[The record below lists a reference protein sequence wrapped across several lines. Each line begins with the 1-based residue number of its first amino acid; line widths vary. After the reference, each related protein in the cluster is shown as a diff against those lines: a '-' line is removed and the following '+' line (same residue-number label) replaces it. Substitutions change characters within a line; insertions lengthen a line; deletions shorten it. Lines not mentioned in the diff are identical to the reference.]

1 MKSKRLKREFL
12 EITSLEGKFIPKKR
26 KYIINIAYKTGVEL
40 TPRTSEIAKTF
51 GLGIEDEREF
61 VIYDN

>member
-12 EITSLEGKFIPKKR
+12 GITSLESNFIPKKR

-40 TPRTSEIAKTF
+40 NAENK
-51 GLGIEDEREF
+51 
-61 VIYDN
+61 